1 MRTTSVPPPVLPLL
15 LTELG
20 IASPCTAEL
29 LLLVPSALA
38 MSWLHPGL
46 SLSSQQHWRLL
57 ILVLR
62 CCLAGDVVGT
72 REGGWLGRL
81 AVLQP
86 GLPFLP
92 LEENVVKGGV
102 TECSPFQKGLP
113 AQGQTGML
121 RRTS

>member
-46 SLSSQQHWRLL
+46 FLSSQQHWRLL

-62 CCLAGDVVGT
+62 CCLAGDVTGK
-72 REGGWLGRL
+72 REGGGWEDWLS
-81 AVLQP
+81 
-86 GLPFLP
+86 
-92 LEENVVKGGV
+92 
-102 TECSPFQKGLP
+102 CSLGSPSSLWKK
-113 AQGQTGML
+113 M
-121 RRTS
+121 